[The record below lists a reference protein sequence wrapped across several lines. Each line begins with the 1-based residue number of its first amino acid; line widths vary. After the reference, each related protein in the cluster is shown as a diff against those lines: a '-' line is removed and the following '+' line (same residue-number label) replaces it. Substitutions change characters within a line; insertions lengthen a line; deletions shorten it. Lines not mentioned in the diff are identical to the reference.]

1 MTNTELINAYL
12 DNELPEAERNRF
24 EERLDKEPKL
34 QQELG
39 LHKDIIEGIR
49 NARIADLKHRLDNV
63 PVGGA
68 TGWSTAKVLTAVAVV
83 AVTAVAIYFLYPE
96 AGTTD
101 KAMSDSSA
109 VEQAETPSTVPN
121 TIQELPEQKNI
132 EEQPVEEENIIPAET
147 EKSDIKKPAEEIA
160 KQPENKRPVI
170 APSFENE
177 ESQRTEVT
185 APDGAVLG
193 EVVSGAS
200 NVEVEVDRTMKNLDF
215 HYAFDNNTLK
225 LYGNFD
231 DDLYEI
237 LEFNSNKGK
246 RWFLSYQDKFYG
258 LDSAASGVTPLQEI
272 TDQKLLNVLKSIQ

>member
-12 DNELPEAERNRF
+12 DNELPDAERTRF
-24 EERLDKEPKL
+24 EQRLNQEPQL

-49 NARIADLKHRLDNV
+49 NARKADLKHRLDNV

-68 TGWSTAKVLTAVAVV
+68 AGWSTAKVLTAIAVV
-83 AVTAVAIYFLYPE
+83 AITAVTIYFLYPE
-96 AGTTD
+96 SNTAD
-101 KAMSDSSA
+101 KALTDTSS
-109 VEQAETPSTVPN
+109 VEQTEVPVPEAKET
-121 TIQELPEQKNI
+121 L
-132 EEQPVEEENIIPAET
+132 PVEEETEEPAAENTDQNTEEIVKPET
-147 EKSDIKKPAEEIA
+147 AQPAEEVVE

-177 ESQRTEVT
+177 EIQRADVT

-193 EVVSGAS
+193 EVVTGVS
-200 NVEVEVDRTMKNLDF
+200 NVEVEIERNMKNLDF

-246 RWFLSYQDKFYG
+246 RWFLSYQGKYYG
-258 LDSAASGVTPLQEI
+258 LDSASSGVTPLKEI
-272 TDQKLLNVLKSIQ
+272 SDQKLLNVLKSIR